1 MIFRTLG
8 KTGLKVSAISLGT
21 WQFGGEWNK
30 TFTQNEVD
38 ELLDTAAA
46 GGINLIDTA
55 ECYGDHLAE
64 SLIGNYLSR
73 RDRTKWFVATKFGHK
88 FLGFNNRQWEMEPH
102 TVLRQLDLSLQAL
115 KTDYIDIYQFHSG
128 SNELFDQPN
137 LWEVLLKQKEKG
149 KIRFLG
155 ISISSKAD
163 SYQAINASKVGA
175 DVLQILYN
183 RLDRRAEKDFFP
195 YAQEQNL
202 GVLVRVPLAGGF
214 LTGKYKTGCTF
225 PKTDIRSTYPTEK
238 IISWIKEAE
247 EIQKNEIP
255 PGVSFSQWAIAW
267 CLKNPIVHSVIVG
280 CKTLDQLKNNLNL
293 DLSGN

>member
-1 MIFRTLG
+1 
-8 KTGLKVSAISLGT
+8 
-21 WQFGGEWNK
+21 
-30 TFTQNEVD
+30 
-38 ELLDTAAA
+38 
-46 GGINLIDTA
+46 
-55 ECYGDHLAE
+55 
-64 SLIGNYLSR
+64 
-73 RDRTKWFVATKFGHK
+73 
-88 FLGFNNRQWEMEPH
+88 MEPH